1 MRIENAGVLRRPVPP
16 RALRVLGSAKQG
28 AGMSIESLKTEP
40 VGSSALSAGAERRGV
55 NLAFLAAL
63 AASFVV
69 AYMPTYL
76 TLAGGAWRTEQE
88 GHGPLIMLAAAW
100 LAWQRR
106 NKLGSIELRP
116 APIAGWIILILSLLL
131 MAVTRSQDI
140 VMIEVATQI
149 PVLLGCL
156 LLVGGWPLA
165 RIFAFPLGFLVFS
178 LPPPGWLMD
187 AFTVPLKAWIS
198 DIVSNFLY
206 DLGYPVAQNGV
217 MIMIGS
223 YELMV
228 KDACSG
234 MNSIFALS
242 AIGVF
247 YVYEFVDQKSW
258 FRKLILIASIIP
270 ITILANFFRVLTL
283 VLASYYLGVDRVEGL
298 FHDVTGIALFVFAL
312 VLFFLLDGVLI
323 SVGRLVTC
331 LFASLS
337 RVGKPA

>member
-1 MRIENAGVLRRPVPP
+1 
-16 RALRVLGSAKQG
+16 
-28 AGMSIESLKTEP
+28 MSIESLKTEP
-40 VGSSALSAGAERRGV
+40 VGRSVLSAGAERRGINFV
-55 NLAFLAAL
+55 YLAAL
-63 AASFVV
+63 AASFFV
-69 AYMPTYL
+69 AYLPTYL
-76 TLAGGAWRTEQE
+76 KLAGNAWRTEQE

-100 LAWQRR
+100 LAWQQRG
-106 NKLGSIELRP
+106 KLASIDLRP
-116 APIAGWIILILSLLL
+116 APVAGWIILILSLTL
-131 MAVTRSQDI
+131 MAITRSQDLLM
-140 VMIEVATQI
+140 VEVATQI

-156 LLVGGWPLA
+156 LLIGGWPMA
-165 RIFAFPLGFLVFS
+165 RIFAFPLVFLVFS
-178 LPPPGWLMD
+178 LPPPGWLLD

-247 YVYEFVDQKSW
+247 YVHEFVQNNPI
-258 FRKLILIASIIP
+258 RRLILILSIVP

-283 VLASYYLGVDRVEGL
+283 VLGAYYLGVDTIEGL
-298 FHDVTGIALFVFAL
+298 FHDLTGIALFVFAL
-312 VLFFLLDGVLI
+312 LLFFFLDRALVGVGLLIGKALGPWGAQN
-323 SVGRLVTC
+323 SRLN
-331 LFASLS
+331 AARANAPAEIRS
-337 RVGKPA
+337 RG